1 MDNSDKIL
9 RITLDTSLLCKELRS
24 KLVKALEKAPG
35 DTPVQLLL
43 CDKRTGT
50 EIPFTS
56 NKYQI
61 EATLGLMR
69 DLRAIGVTAEMETIE
84 ELEDPCED
92 DQKKPVYLRNDDQI
106 DPTSI
111 WDFSNM
117 PF

>member
-9 RITLDTSLLCKELRS
+9 RITLDTSLLCKELRN

-43 CDKRTGT
+43 CNKRSGT

-69 DLRAIGVTAEMETIE
+69 DLKAIGVTAEMVTIE
-84 ELEDPCED
+84 EPVGPCE
-92 DQKKPVYLRNDDQI
+92 DDQI
-106 DPTSI
+106 DPTRI